1 MGITGLYK
9 NRLVLT
15 DDYNL
20 GHWLMKCNIDW
31 ETSHIYNR
39 NRSMILFGF
48 WENVIQTLNT
58 CITSKMIDDAERY
71 AARMGM
77 PFPRKMFERVVDELN
92 GRIPL
97 HVEALP
103 EGTYVPRGTPFSQI
117 SNTVEGFGELVSWW
131 EAMFVHSF
139 FPSGCATMAFEMRS
153 YLDHSNYR
161 PTKIH
166 SFGFRGYPSLESA
179 YWGGMAWCLF
189 LPGTD
194 DFHLRQHLPSSI
206 RISSINAMAH
216 KVVQQ
221 FDREIDAY
229 KYAISAVADKKNV
242 EWRMLS
248 MVIDTYDSW
257 QFIKKYMPEVV
268 VFALDKKVHLVLRP
282 DSGDTLDQ
290 GTAILKFKSSH
301 NIEHLSCIIGD
312 DMDFQRIVY
321 FDKELI
327 KNHLDP
333 NDMIYG
339 LGTGFYKHIDRNF
352 LGFSMK
358 TAFSNSKPRMK
369 FSASG
374 KTSLPGRVRLVYD
387 EEWKMKV
394 YLSRSSKQHSDT
406 ASPNL
411 YENVYLFDPSALGDV
426 PVIKNPVYED
436 TWQRSQ
442 SVLHND
448 DRNKQDKILIADEIL
463 RIMSKIKRTF
473 IPISRTI
480 SY

>member
-1 MGITGLYK
+1 
-9 NRLVLT
+9 
-15 DDYNL
+15 
-20 GHWLMKCNIDW
+20 
-31 ETSHIYNR
+31 
-39 NRSMILFGF
+39 
-48 WENVIQTLNT
+48 
-58 CITSKMIDDAERY
+58 
-71 AARMGM
+71 
-77 PFPRKMFERVVDELN
+77 
-92 GRIPL
+92 
-97 HVEALP
+97 
-103 EGTYVPRGTPFSQI
+103 
-117 SNTVEGFGELVSWW
+117 
-131 EAMFVHSF
+131 
-139 FPSGCATMAFEMRS
+139 
-153 YLDHSNYR
+153 
-161 PTKIH
+161 
-166 SFGFRGYPSLESA
+166 
-179 YWGGMAWCLF
+179 
-189 LPGTD
+189 
-194 DFHLRQHLPSSI
+194 
-206 RISSINAMAH
+206 
-216 KVVQQ
+216 
-221 FDREIDAY
+221 
-229 KYAISAVADKKNV
+229 
-242 EWRMLS
+242 MLS

-387 EEWKMKV
+387 EEGKMKV

-411 YENVYLFDPSALGDV
+411 YETVYLFDPSALDDV